1 MSGRFCSGSLR
12 RGRVSISG
20 QVYLVTTVTLGRSR
34 LFNDWRLG
42 RLVVAELRHAQDL
55 GLVRSLAWVV
65 MPDHLHWMFELRSGT
80 LTQVMRRVKSR
91 SAIALNR
98 AIGGQGCLW
107 QEGFH
112 DKALRREEELLDTAR
127 YIIANPLRAG
137 LVRTVS
143 DYPLWDAVWL

>member
-1 MSGRFCSGSLR
+1 MSVSFRSGSLR

-20 QVYLVTTVTLGRSR
+20 QVYLVTTVTFGRAR

-42 RLVVAELRHAQDL
+42 RLMVAELRHAQDL
-55 GLVRSLAWVV
+55 GLVHSLAWVV

-80 LTQVMRRVKSR
+80 LTQLMRRVKSR

-98 AIGGQGCLW
+98 AIGGQGRLW

-112 DKALRREEELLDTAR
+112 DKALRKEEELLNTAR
-127 YIIANPLRAG
+127 YIVANPLRAG
-137 LVRTVS
+137 LVRSVRN
-143 DYPLWDAVWL
+143 YPLWDTVWL